1 MKKNKNGS
9 VTLGDALVYIERHK
23 LGGDRVIHLDK
34 LMEISLHYIT
44 KRFGKYS
51 HYSAGMDND
60 RIYLMRDDNTLVGAV
75 MIPQQIFL
83 VKDDIFHG
91 LERTLGLKNSFDTV
105 KYFGLWLEI
114 NHSYKKFRIIPS
126 PLRD

>member
-1 MKKNKNGS
+1 MKKNKNGP
-9 VTLGDALVYIERHK
+9 VTLGDALVYIERHE

-51 HYSAGMDND
+51 LYSAGMDND

-75 MIPQQIFL
+75 MIPHQIFL

>member
-9 VTLGDALVYIERHK
+9 FTLGDALVYIERHK

-34 LMEISLHYIT
+34 LTEISLHYIT
-44 KRFGKYS
+44 KRFGEYTL
-51 HYSAGMDND
+51 YSAGMDND
-60 RIYLMRDDNTLVGAV
+60 HIYLMRDDNTLVGAV
-75 MIPQQIFL
+75 MVSSKRFL

-91 LERTLGLKNSFDTV
+91 LERTLSLKNSFDTV

-126 PLRD
+126 PLRN